1 MTVAYIAYIDESGDD
16 GLSKVQPIDPNGAS
30 EWFVL
35 GAVVVPV
42 EMRREVIWVK
52 RFYPHLSC
60 RSAASC
66 ISNPLMLG
74 DKLQRAKQ

>member
-35 GAVVVPV
+35 GAIVVPAD
-42 EMRREVIWVK
+42 I
-52 RFYPHLSC
+52 
-60 RSAASC
+60 
-66 ISNPLMLG
+66 
-74 DKLQRAKQ
+74 